1 MTATWLRR
9 CYMALVALFLAAP
22 LAAAG
27 DVAANLARIE
37 AAAVQ
42 AADGGARILVA
53 PELATTGYGAGSIIA
68 DLAEPR
74 DGRQVKRLAAMSR
87 MHGLAVVAG
96 FAERDGADVFNSV
109 ALADVNSKPA
119 IYRKRQLYGVYERTL
134 FSPGPATDMLCT
146 VTGLTFGLLICYDVE
161 FPELVRRLAL
171 AGADA
176 VLVPTALPESPFA
189 NFIATAVVPVRAFE
203 NQIFIAYANHA
214 GRDDS
219 FSYAGRSRIVGPDG
233 STLAAAG
240 AYEDTVIFADID
252 LDAFACSRD
261 ANTYLSDLRTTS
273 NP

>member
-1 MTATWLRR
+1 MRIAVLQ
-9 CYMALVALFLAAP
+9 MKAV
-22 LAAAG
+22 AG

-74 DGRQVKRLAAMSR
+74 DGRQVERLTAISQKRD
-87 MHGLAVVAG
+87 LAVVAG
-96 FAERDGADVFNSV
+96 FAERDGADVFNSL
-109 ALADVNSKPA
+109 ALADGNAEPA
-119 IYRKRQLYGVYERTL
+119 IYRKRQLYGAYERTL
-134 FSPGPATDMLCT
+134 FSPGPPAGMLCT

-252 LDAFACSRD
+252 PDAFACSRE
-261 ANTYLSDLRTTS
+261 ANTYLGDLPETLKPPRI
-273 NP
+273 P

>member
-1 MTATWLRR
+1 MRIAVLQMR
-9 CYMALVALFLAAP
+9 AV
-22 LAAAG
+22 AG
-27 DVAANLARIE
+27 DVAANLTRIE
-37 AAAVQ
+37 SAAGQ

-53 PELATTGYGAGSIIA
+53 PELATTGYGAGPRIA

-74 DGRQVKRLAAMSR
+74 DGRQVARLAAISQE
-87 MHGLAVVAG
+87 HGLAVVAG
-96 FAERDGADVFNSV
+96 FAERDGADIFNS
-109 ALADVNSKPA
+109 LAFADGDSEPA
-119 IYRKRQLYGVYERTL
+119 VYRKRQLYGAYEKAL
-134 FSPGPATDMLCT
+134 FSPGPPTDALCT
-146 VTGLTFGLLICYDVE
+146 VDGLTFGLLICYDVE

-189 NFIATAVVPVRAFE
+189 TFIATAVVPVRAFE

-233 STLAAAG
+233 AALAAAG
-240 AYEDTVIFADID
+240 SSEDTVIFADID
-252 LDAFACSRD
+252 LDAFVRSRE
-261 ANTYLSDLRTTS
+261 ANTYLKDLRTTL